1 MFTFL
6 HTVYSK
12 NRMGAWGCCA
22 MLSLSTSSPNWTTT
36 KHWIPHFC
44 PPSKFQKKISPN
56 NMSCSKSWFPT
67 FTKGERGEETMVI
80 NILVS
85 ETKLDSSLT
94 VWQIMVKHC
103 NTPFKLDRNQTVVG
117 VYYLTCVMISYVNF
131 GLNSLLKRLLKIF
144 L

>member
-1 MFTFL
+1 
-6 HTVYSK
+6 
-12 NRMGAWGCCA
+12 
-22 MLSLSTSSPNWTTT
+22 
-36 KHWIPHFC
+36 
-44 PPSKFQKKISPN
+44 
-56 NMSCSKSWFPT
+56 
-67 FTKGERGEETMVI
+67 MVI